1 MRLAIGQIAYKEII
15 TKNFKSNQIG
25 QMGWAQKS
33 ILSNN
38 NPKERKKH
46 SKQEI
51 LNLEHKKR

>member
-51 LNLEHKKR
+51 LNLGT